1 MKLFLALMTLLIPL
15 PVFAFDTSI
24 MPSIE
29 GYCQTTKDPQ
39 RCLTSFIDDARAF
52 EQAQARK
59 EERDFQLALA
69 RESARAQATKAL
81 ALMWLFSGSGSGS
94 GSGSAYAP
102 YQIPPAA
109 SSYPS
114 LSSAPLLSLP
124 RAPINCQSY
133 ALGNVVNTSC
143 Y

>member
-1 MKLFLALMTLLIPL
+1 MKLFLTLVALLLLPI

-69 RESARAQATKAL
+69 RESARAQATNAL
-81 ALMWLFSGSGSGS
+81 ALMWLFSGS
-94 GSGSAYAP
+94 AYTP

-109 SSYPS
+109 SHQS
-114 LSSAPLLSLP
+114 LYSVPTLPLQLP
-124 RAPINCQSY
+124 RSPLNCQSY
-133 ALGNVVNTSC
+133 AFGNAVNTSC

>member
-39 RCLTSFIDDARAF
+39 RCLTSFLDDARAF

-69 RESARAQATKAL
+69 RESARAQTTNAL
-81 ALMWLFSGSGSGS
+81 ALMWLF
-94 GSGSAYAP
+94 SGSAYAP